1 MSRGRHSQPPARL
14 TRRGRIVRDMVA
26 GAGVLGVAVFAQ
38 PISVAYFSVVLWFGQ
53 LTGTTA

>member
-1 MSRGRHSQPPARL
+1 VSRGRHAQTPLRL

-26 GAGVLGVAVFAQ
+26 GGGILGAVVMAQ
-38 PISVAYFSVVLWFGQ
+38 PISVAYFTAVQWVGQ